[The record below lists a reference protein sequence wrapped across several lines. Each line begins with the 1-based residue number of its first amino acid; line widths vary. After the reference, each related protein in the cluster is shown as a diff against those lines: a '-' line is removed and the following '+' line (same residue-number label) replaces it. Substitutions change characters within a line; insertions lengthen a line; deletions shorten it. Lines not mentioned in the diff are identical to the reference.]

1 MDAEDIKRRMMKEM
15 QQQQQEGQQ
24 ETREEQEE
32 YLQAQKKALLRQILT
47 PEARERLGRI
57 RVAQPQRAEMMENQ
71 LIRLYQMGRIQ
82 EKIDDEQFQEVI
94 KRLTPKKRD
103 INIRRK

>member
-1 MDAEDIKRRMMKEM
+1 MDAEDIKRRMMQEI
-15 QQQQQEGQQ
+15 QQQQQEEQQ
-24 ETREEQEE
+24 EAQEE
-32 YLQAQKKALLRQILT
+32 YVQAQKKALMRQILT
-47 PEARERLGRI
+47 PKARERLGRI
-57 RVAQPQRAEMMENQ
+57 RIAQPQRAEMIENQ

-82 EKIDDEQFQEVI
+82 EKLDDEQFQEVL

>member
-1 MDAEDIKRRMMKEM
+1 MDAEDIKRRMMQEI
-15 QQQQQEGQQ
+15 QQQQQEEQQ
-24 ETREEQEE
+24 EAQEE
-32 YLQAQKKALLRQILT
+32 YVQAQKKALMRQILT
-47 PEARERLGRI
+47 PKARERLGRI
-57 RVAQPQRAEMMENQ
+57 RVAQPQRAEMIENQ

-82 EKIDDEQFQEVI
+82 EKLDDEQFQEVI

>member
-1 MDAEDIKRRMMKEM
+1 MDAEDIKRRMMQEI
-15 QQQQQEGQQ
+15 QQQQQEEQQ
-24 ETREEQEE
+24 EAQEE
-32 YLQAQKKALLRQILT
+32 YVQAQKKALMRQILT
-47 PEARERLGRI
+47 PKARERLGRI
-57 RVAQPQRAEMMENQ
+57 RVAQPQRAEMIENQ

-82 EKIDDEQFQEVI
+82 EKLNDEQFQEVI

>member
-24 ETREEQEE
+24 ETREAQEE

>member
-1 MDAEDIKRRMMKEM
+1 MDTEDIKRRMMQEI
-15 QQQQQEGQQ
+15 QQQQQEEQQ
-24 ETREEQEE
+24 EAQEE
-32 YLQAQKKALLRQILT
+32 YVQAQKKALMRQILT
-47 PEARERLGRI
+47 PKARERLGRI
-57 RVAQPQRAEMMENQ
+57 RVAQPQRAEMIENQ

-82 EKIDDEQFQEVI
+82 EKLDDEQFQEVI

>member
-1 MDAEDIKRRMMKEM
+1 MDTEDIKRRMMQEM
-15 QQQQQEGQQ
+15 QQQQQDEQQ
-24 ETREEQEE
+24 EAQEE
-32 YLQAQKKALLRQILT
+32 YVQAQKKALLRQILT
-47 PEARERLGRI
+47 PNARERLGRI

-71 LIRLYQMGRIQ
+71 LINLYQMGRIQ
-82 EKIDDEQFQEVI
+82 EKLNDEQFQEVI

>member
-1 MDAEDIKRRMMKEM
+1 MDAEDIKRRMMEEM
-15 QQQQQEGQQ
+15 QQQQQGEQQ
-24 ETREEQEE
+24 EAQEE
-32 YLQAQKKALLRQILT
+32 YVQAQKKALMRQILT
-47 PEARERLGRI
+47 PKARERLGRI
-57 RVAQPQRAEMMENQ
+57 RVAQPRRAEMMENQ

-82 EKIDDEQFQEVI
+82 EKLDDEQFQEVI

>member
-24 ETREEQEE
+24 EAQEE
-32 YLQAQKKALLRQILT
+32 YIQAQKKALMRKILA
-47 PEARERLGRI
+47 PKARERLGRI
-57 RVAQPQRAEMMENQ
+57 RIAQPQRAEMIENQ

-82 EKIDDEQFQEVI
+82 EQLDDEQFQAVI
-94 KRLTPKKRD
+94 KQLTPKKRD

>member
-1 MDAEDIKRRMMKEM
+1 MDAEDIKRRMMQDI
-15 QQQQQEGQQ
+15 QQQQQEEQQ
-24 ETREEQEE
+24 EAQEE
-32 YLQAQKKALLRQILT
+32 YVQAQKKALMRQILT
-47 PEARERLGRI
+47 PKARERLGRI
-57 RVAQPQRAEMMENQ
+57 RVAQPQRAEMIENQ

-82 EKIDDEQFQEVI
+82 EKLDDEQFQEVI